1 MGCAEGFAHYDHGV
15 VRRALKAATPFVPE
29 RALLVIDRYPR
40 IRNLLRDALTEP
52 PAAGLAERKIGRGP
66 ARGRS
71 IQVDMA
77 SDERRLIAGTYE
89 PWIHSLLPQVLRQGM
104 SMWDVGAHIGYYV
117 ITACALSPTGH
128 HLAVEPDPTNV
139 ERLRH
144 NLALN
149 NLNVEVIETAVSDR
163 AQTVR
168 FDSNSALG
176 HISQGGDRIVSAVP
190 LDVLLN
196 DHTPPEL
203 VMMDIEGAEGIVVP
217 AATRLLDEVR
227 PIWLIELHG
236 GGGRA
241 AYETL
246 VAHGYSVQQSRPGD
260 VDQLATM
267 RYHALFTPV

>member
-1 MGCAEGFAHYDHGV
+1 M
-15 VRRALKAATPFVPE
+15 PFVPE
-29 RALLVIDRYPR
+29 RALLIINRYPR
-40 IRNLLRDALTEP
+40 IRNLLRDTLTEAP
-52 PAAGLAERKIGRGP
+52 GAGLAEGKIGRGP

-89 PWIHSLLPQVLRQGM
+89 PWIHSLLPQILRDGM

-149 NLNVEVIETAVSDR
+149 SLNVEVIEAAVSDR
-163 AQTVR
+163 AHSVR

-176 HISQGGDRIVSAVP
+176 QISESGDRIVSAVP

-196 DHTPPEL
+196 EHTPPQL
-203 VMMDIEGAEGIVVP
+203 VMMDIEGAEGIVIS

-246 VAHGYSVQQSRPGD
+246 VGHGYSVRQSRPGD
-260 VDQLATM
+260 VDQLATL
-267 RYHALFTPV
+267 RYHALFTPI

>member
-1 MGCAEGFAHYDHGV
+1 MIKSYDWGV
-15 VRRALKAATPFVPE
+15 VRRVLKTAMPFVPE
-29 RALLVIDRYPR
+29 RALLIINRYPR
-40 IRNLLRDALTEP
+40 IRNLLRDTLTEAP
-52 PAAGLAERKIGRGP
+52 GAGLAEGKIGRGP

-89 PWIHSLLPQVLRQGM
+89 PWIHSLLPQILRDGM

-117 ITACALSPTGH
+117 ITACALSPSGH

-149 NLNVEVIETAVSDR
+149 SLTVDVIEAAVSDR
-163 AQTVR
+163 AHSVR

-176 HISQGGDRIVSAVP
+176 QISESGDRIVSAVP

-196 DHTPPEL
+196 EHTPPQL
-203 VMMDIEGAEGIVVP
+203 VMMDIEGAEGIAIA

-236 GGGRA
+236 EGGRA

-246 VAHGYSVQQSRPGD
+246 VGHGYSVRQSRPGD
-260 VDQLATM
+260 VDQLATL

>member
-1 MGCAEGFAHYDHGV
+1 MGYAERFAQYDHGV
-15 VRRALKAATPFVPE
+15 VRRALKAASPFVPE
-29 RALLVIDRYPR
+29 RALLVIDRHPR

-52 PAAGLAERKIGRGP
+52 PVAGLVEGKIGRGP

-89 PWIHSLLPQVLRQGM
+89 PWIHSLLPQLLRDGM

-149 NLNVEVIETAVSDR
+149 DLTVEVIETAVSDR
-163 AQTVR
+163 AQDVR

-176 HISQGGDRIVSAVP
+176 QISESGDRIVSAVP

-196 DHTPPEL
+196 ERTPPQL
-203 VMMDIEGAEGIVVP
+203 VMMDIEGAEGTVIP
-217 AATRLLDEVR
+217 AATRLLDDVR
-227 PIWLIELHG
+227 PMWLLELHG

-246 VAHGYSVQQSRPGD
+246 VAHGYAVQQSRPGD
-260 VDQLATM
+260 ADQLATM

>member
-1 MGCAEGFAHYDHGV
+1 V
-15 VRRALKAATPFVPE
+15 IRRVLNTAVPLVPE
-29 RALLVIDRYPR
+29 RVLLIANRYPR
-40 IRNLLRDALTEP
+40 IRNVLRDALTEAP
-52 PAAGLAERKIGRGP
+52 GTGLAEGKIGRGP
-66 ARGRS
+66 ARGQP

-89 PWIHSLLPQVLRQGM
+89 PWIHNLLPHILRDGM

-128 HLAVEPDPTNV
+128 HLAVEPDPANV

-149 NLNVEVIETAVSDR
+149 SLTVEVIEAAVSDR
-163 AQTVR
+163 AQNVR

-176 HISQGGDRIVSAVP
+176 RIRDSGDRTVPAVP
-190 LDVLLN
+190 LDALLN
-196 DHTPPEL
+196 EHAPPQL
-203 VMMDIEGAEGIVVP
+203 VMMDIEGAEGMVIP

-227 PIWLIELHG
+227 PTWLLELHG
-236 GGGRA
+236 EGGAA

-246 VAHGYSVQQSRPGD
+246 VDHGYSVRQSQPGD
-260 VDQLATM
+260 AEHLATL
-267 RYHALFTPV
+267 RSHALFTPN

>member
-1 MGCAEGFAHYDHGV
+1 VGFARYDCDV
-15 VRRALKAATPFVPE
+15 VRQALKTAMPFVPE
-29 RALLVIDRYPR
+29 RALLLINRYPR
-40 IRNLLRDALTEP
+40 IRNLLRDALTEAP
-52 PAAGLAERKIGRGP
+52 VAGLAEGKIGRGP
-66 ARGRS
+66 ARGRL

-89 PWIHSLLPQVLRQGM
+89 PWIHTVLPQILRDGM

-149 NLNVEVIETAVSDR
+149 NLTAEVIETAVSDR
-163 AQTVR
+163 VHSVR

-176 HISQGGDRIVSAVP
+176 RISESGDRMVPAVP
-190 LDVLLN
+190 LDQLLN
-196 DHTPPEL
+196 EYAPPQL
-203 VMMDIEGAEGIVVP
+203 VMMDIEGAEGIVIP

-227 PIWLIELHG
+227 PTWLIELHG
-236 GGGRA
+236 GGGRS

-246 VAHGYSVQQSRPGD
+246 VRHGYSVRQSVPGD
-260 VDQLATM
+260 VDKLATL
-267 RYHALFTPV
+267 RYHALFTPL